1 MIILSKHCARSHR
14 AFLSRYVRLFSA
26 KTPPNISTLNGA
38 AINGA
43 APPIHNQASNAVTFI
58 PAESLKVAV
67 DLEILR
73 PGDTLDIPYELTI
86 TDSFA
91 DLWHSAFLS
100 QDRLHTSTPFS
111 RKLGFQDR
119 LLPFGLLAFLTS
131 SMTHADA
138 AKIQVGF
145 GPIQYFWPGFTGDT
159 FTKQFQ
165 VQSVRNTSDGLHS
178 IIQFQC
184 NLYNQRGKLCM
195 RADKRMMFAT
205 QLVESDVVPEV
216 EEEEELLRNHLLAK
230 SGTLHKE
237 SHSLCRLR
245 PGQLIRHDHAR
256 SLTHG
261 QTQQLASLAR
271 LTHPRHFHKAAGEEQ
286 LLVPGGLVVGLC
298 QSASARELHEILH
311 EEVLAVQFCNEV
323 YPDTTVVGALS
334 YISNIKAA
342 TGDLELVTVRTIG
355 MDVSSNRGLPKALP
369 QALLEGEKLWLPKEL
384 EIYCAAVDP
393 SLCGRIVL
401 QMDRKILRQATSKP
415 KDVFLL

>member
-1 MIILSKHCARSHR
+1 MLKLCIRSRTVLHRHERFFSSK
-14 AFLSRYVRLFSA
+14 LFNRKDVNGGS
-26 KTPPNISTLNGA
+26 LNGA
-38 AINGA
+38 ALPMPSLN
-43 APPIHNQASNAVTFI
+43 NDDASNPITFI
-58 PAESLKVAV
+58 PAETLKVAV

-100 QDRLHTSTPFS
+100 QDRLQTSTPFC

-138 AKIQVGF
+138 AKIQVGY

-159 FTKQFQ
+159 FTKRFK

-184 NLYNQRGKLCM
+184 NLYNQRNKLCM
-195 RADKRMMFAT
+195 RADKRMMFET
-205 QLVESDVVPEV
+205 RLVESSPSVVPEV
-216 EEEEELLRNHLLAK
+216 KEEEELLRNHILSK
-230 SGTLHKE
+230 SGILHKE

-256 SLTHG
+256 SLT
-261 QTQQLASLAR
+261 QAQSQQLASLAR
-271 LTHPRHFHKAAGEEQ
+271 LTHHRHFHAGKNEK
-286 LLVPGGLVVGLC
+286 LLLPGGLIVGLC

-311 EEVLAVQFCNEV
+311 EEVLAVQFCHEV
-323 YPDTTVVGALS
+323 SPDTTVVGALS
-334 YISNIKAA
+334 YISNIQA
-342 TGDLELVTVRTIG
+342 TSGDLELVTVRTIG
-355 MDVSSNRGLPKALP
+355 IDVSNNRELPKALP
-369 QALLEGEKLWLPKEL
+369 QALLEGEQLWLPKEL
-384 EIYCAAVDP
+384 EIYCAAACP

-401 QMDRKILRQATSKP
+401 QMDRKILRQSTSKP